1 MASAATNP
9 AGNFSAAGNGGAGQT
24 VTCAGGSQAIL
35 EEDLVRWLQQRKGAR
50 MRRQAVLTKVLS
62 EDGDAKGRRL
72 ARLFALQAHL
82 ARSKCFRSSRGKCA
96 APFPAHLLD
105 AVCALFDYCCAV

>member
-72 ARLFALQAHL
+72 ARLFALQAFNAGRRRYAQL
-82 ARSKCFRSSRGKCA
+82 S
-96 APFPAHLLD
+96 L
-105 AVCALFDYCCAV
+105 